1 MKIISST
8 RKTDAKMS
16 QPPKLERTTSPPI
29 TGGLPS
35 PDESPKSTFSGVTNL
50 TPAPSGLDMTSVQE
64 LLNGMKGTVSTLT
77 QTFEALQSQTLK
89 VAEVGGTVN
98 AAQEVKA
105 LGKQLVGQD
114 KRQEEQIAE
123 LKTLIQDV
131 LVAQIAEQM
140 RMHLREIIRAQV
152 APRVKV
158 AVAEQIQSQFPAG
171 LEETLDAHRRQL
183 NLVKQC
189 LQNAESRRINALIRA
204 SELNQPLRPL
214 LMENGKPSE
223 HLPST
228 LAGIFSLP
236 PKSVLSL
243 MLDYKIPY
251 VEGEHREK
259 IFNRIMQF
267 LDRVPDGANSEVKIS
282 YTPPDQHMRG
292 NLARPNKALVPGS
305 HSHLS

>member
-1 MKIISST
+1 
-8 RKTDAKMS
+8 MS
-16 QPPKLERTTSPPI
+16 QQAPAPPKLERTTSPPI

-35 PDESPKSTFSGVTNL
+35 PDESPKSTFSGVNHL
-50 TPAPSGLDMTSVQE
+50 TPGPPGPDMMTSVQE
-64 LLNGMKGTVSTLT
+64 LLSGMKGTVATLT

-105 LGKQLVGQD
+105 LGKHLVGQD

-123 LKTLIQDV
+123 LKTLIQEV

-140 RMHLREIIRAQV
+140 RMHLREIIRTQV

-158 AVAEQIQSQFPAG
+158 AVAEQLQTQFPAG
-171 LEETLDAHRRQL
+171 LEDTLDAHRKQL

-251 VEGEHREK
+251 VQGESREK

-267 LDRVPDGANSEVKIS
+267 LGIGFQMVPTSKSRAE
-282 YTPPDQHMRG
+282 TP
-292 NLARPNKALVPGS
+292 LLTTTT
-305 HSHLS
+305 

>member
-1 MKIISST
+1 M
-8 RKTDAKMS
+8 AQ

-35 PDESPKSTFSGVTNL
+35 PDESPKSTFSAP
-50 TPAPSGLDMTSVQE
+50 PAMAPALPGPEMASVQE
-64 LLNGMKGTVSTLT
+64 LLNGMKGTVTTLT
-77 QTFEALQSQTLK
+77 QTFEALQNQTLR

-98 AAQEVKA
+98 AAQEVKE
-105 LGKQLVGQD
+105 LGKQLVGLD
-114 KRQEEQIAE
+114 KRQEDQINE
-123 LKTLIQDV
+123 LKTLIRDV

-140 RMHLREIIRAQV
+140 RVHLREIIRTQV

-158 AVAEQIQSQFPAG
+158 AVAEQLRTQFPEG
-171 LEETLDAHRRQL
+171 LEETLESHRKQL
-183 NLVKQC
+183 NLVKQS

-214 LMENGKPSE
+214 LMEDGKPSE

-236 PKSVLSL
+236 PKSVVYL

-251 VEGEHREK
+251 VEGEPREK

-267 LDRVPDGANSEVKIS
+267 LGIGFQMVP
-282 YTPPDQHMRG
+282 TPKSR
-292 NLARPNKALVPGS
+292 S
-305 HSHLS
+305 HTPLLTTT